1 MLIKN
6 ANVYVNATRQFEIKD
21 ILITD
26 GIIADMGRL
35 EAADGQ
41 VIDVA
46 GSPVVSGLIDVHTH
60 GRAGHDFNDA
70 DDAALHKMARDYA
83 ARGVTTVMPTL
94 ASAPLESMV
103 EAAERLNGFSP
114 DDGEADFCGVHL
126 EGRYLNPKKRGAHA
140 EGLISDL
147 RADELELFRNVF
159 PLHVTAAYELDTDGS
174 FSARALEM
182 GATLGL
188 GHTEADFAQARL
200 AESRGVT
207 AYTHLFNAMP
217 PLHHRDGGAVCA
229 ALTGEGY
236 GELICDGIHIAPQM
250 IKLGFS
256 MLGYN
261 RTVLVSDSMEA
272 TGCPDGDGYS
282 ICGNAVVVKNGI
294 PYTVEGALAGSTL
307 TLDSAVN
314 NLIDFCGIPLSEAI
328 LCATENPAR
337 EIGVFDR
344 IGSVDI
350 GKSADL
356 LLLENTDRLDIKRVM
371 IRGKFI

>member
-6 ANVYVNATRQFEIKD
+6 ANVYVNAKRQFEIKD

-26 GIIADMGRL
+26 GVIADIGQL
-35 EAADGQ
+35 DTDGCQ
-41 VIDVA
+41 VIDAA
-46 GSPVVSGLIDVHTH
+46 GAPVVSGLIDVHTH

-70 DDAALHKMARDYA
+70 DEAALHKMARDYA
-83 ARGVTTVMPTL
+83 LRGVTSVMPTL
-94 ASAPLESMV
+94 ASAPMDMLA
-103 EAAERLNGFSP
+103 EAAGRLNGFSP
-114 DDGEADFCGVHL
+114 DDGEASFCGVHL
-126 EGRYLNPKKRGAHA
+126 EGRYLNPAKRGAHA
-140 EGLISDL
+140 EHLISGL
-147 RADELELFRNVF
+147 RAEELELFGDIS
-159 PLHVTAAYELDTDGS
+159 PLHITAAYELDSDGS
-174 FSARALEM
+174 FSAKALEM

-188 GHTEADFAQARL
+188 GHTEASFAQARL

-207 AYTHLFNAMP
+207 AYTHLFNVMP

-229 ALTGEGY
+229 ALTGEGF

-256 MLGYN
+256 MLGDK

-307 TLDSAVN
+307 TLDRAVN
-314 NLIDFCGIPLSEAI
+314 NLIDFCGITLAEAI
-328 LCATENPAR
+328 PCATENPAR
-337 EIGVFDR
+337 EIGVFDKL
-344 IGSVDI
+344 GSVDI

-356 LLLENTDRLDIKRVM
+356 LFLENTHRLDIKRVM
-371 IRGKFI
+371 VRGKFI